1 MTQDLI
7 IQSDA
12 TKTGGWSTHCQ
23 GLTTGG
29 QWGKVGKNLH
39 IKTLE
44 LNATK
49 RAIMS
54 FTQLKTAKT
63 IHKQMEN
70 IAALMHYLKLRETKS
85 SERNQKAQK
94 FGDG

>member
-1 MTQDLI
+1 
-7 IQSDA
+7 
-12 TKTGGWSTHCQ
+12 
-23 GLTTGG
+23 
-29 QWGKVGKNLH
+29 
-39 IKTLE
+39 
-44 LNATK
+44 
-49 RAIMS
+49 MS
-54 FTQLKTAKT
+54 FTQLKTAKA